1 MIDTHCHLDFPDYND
16 DRAVVLQAAREAGIT
31 KMVNI
36 GCDLK
41 SSQASVDL
49 ANQHAEIYASIGF
62 HPHDAKNYDDRMEQQ
77 LRVMANNFKVV
88 AIGEVGLDFYRD
100 RSPRDV
106 QRTVFVRQMHLAREL
121 GLPLIIHIR
130 DAYEEALDMLIAEKA
145 YESNVVLHCFSGTV
159 KDARRALD
167 YGMFLSFGGV
177 LTFSNSR
184 LPELVRDVPLDQII
198 LETDAPFLTPHPH
211 RGTRNQPAMVALVYR
226 KLSEVLN
233 RDFKEIEATIDAN
246 AQRFFEFE

>member
-16 DRAVVLQAAREAGIT
+16 DRAAVLTAAREAGIT

-49 ANQHAEIYASIGF
+49 ANRHPEIYAAIGF

-77 LRVMANNFKVV
+77 LREMANNFKVV

-106 QRTVFVRQMHLAREL
+106 QRTVFVRQMNLAREL

-145 YESNVVLHCFSGTV
+145 YENNVVLHCFSGTP
-159 KDARRALD
+159 KEARRALD

-184 LPELVRDVPLDQII
+184 LPELVRDVPLDQIL

-226 KLSEVLN
+226 KLADVSN
-233 RDFKEIEATIDAN
+233 RDIKEIETIIDAN

>member
-16 DRAVVLQAAREAGIT
+16 DRAVVLQSARDAGIT

-49 ANQHAEIYASIGF
+49 ANQHPEIYAAIGF
-62 HPHDAKNYDDRMEQQ
+62 HPHDARNYDDRMEQQ
-77 LRVMANNFKVV
+77 LREMANNFKVV

-145 YESNVVLHCFSGTV
+145 YESNVVLHCFSGTPR
-159 KDARRALD
+159 DAGRAID

-184 LPELVRDVPLDQII
+184 LPELVREVPLDQII

-226 KLSEVLN
+226 KLADVLN
-233 RDFKEIEATIDAN
+233 RDLKEIETTIDGN

>member
-16 DRAVVLQAAREAGIT
+16 DRAEVLLAAKNAGIT

-49 ANQHAEIYASIGF
+49 ADKHPEIFAAIGF
-62 HPHDAKNYDDRMEQQ
+62 HPHDAKNYDDQAEKQ
-77 LRVMANNFKVV
+77 LRELANNFKVV

-100 RSPRDV
+100 RSPREV
-106 QRTVFVRQMHLAREL
+106 QREVFVRQMHLAREL
-121 GLPLIIHIR
+121 GLPLVIHIR
-130 DAYEEALDMLIAEKA
+130 EAYDEAIDMLIAEKA
-145 YESNVVLHCFSGTV
+145 YENNVVLHCFSGTP
-159 KDARRALD
+159 KEAQRALD

-177 LTFSNSR
+177 LTFTNSR
-184 LPELVRDVPLDQII
+184 LPELVRNVPPDQII

-211 RGTRNQPAMVALVYR
+211 RGKRNQPAMVALVYQ
-226 KLSEVLN
+226 KLAEVLN
-233 RDFKEIEATIDAN
+233 RDLREIESTIDAN
-246 AQRFFEFE
+246 AQKFFEFE

>member
-16 DRAVVLQAAREAGIT
+16 DRDDVLKAARDAGIT

-49 ANQHAEIYASIGF
+49 ADRYPQIYAAIGF
-62 HPHDAKNYDDRMEQQ
+62 HPHDAKSYDDQMEKQ
-77 LRVMANNFKVV
+77 LRTMADNFKVV

-106 QRTVFVRQMHLAREL
+106 QREVLVRQMRLAREL
-121 GLPLIIHIR
+121 GLPLVIHIR
-130 DAYEEALDMLIAEKA
+130 DAYEEAIDMLIAEKA
-145 YESNVVLHCFSGTV
+145 YEGNVVLHCFSGTV
-159 KDARRALD
+159 KDAERALD
-167 YGMFLSFGGV
+167 YGMYLSFGGV

-184 LPELVRDVPLDQII
+184 LPELVRNVPLDQII

-211 RGTRNQPAMVALVYR
+211 RGKRNSPAMVALVYQ
-226 KLSEVLN
+226 KLAEVLN
-233 RDFKEIEATIDAN
+233 RDLREIEAIIDGN
-246 AQRFFEFE
+246 AQKFFEFE

>member
-16 DRAVVLQAAREAGIT
+16 DRDDVLKAAHDAGIS

-49 ANQHAEIYASIGF
+49 ADRYPQIYAAIGF
-62 HPHDAKNYDDRMEQQ
+62 HPHDAKSYDDQMEKQ
-77 LRVMANNFKVV
+77 LRAMANNFKVV

-106 QRTVFVRQMHLAREL
+106 QREVFVRQMRLAREL
-121 GLPLIIHIR
+121 GLPLVIHIR
-130 DAYEEALDMLIAEKA
+130 DAYEEAIDVLIAEKA
-145 YESNVVLHCFSGTV
+145 YEGNVVLHCFSGTV
-159 KDARRALD
+159 KDAERALD
-167 YGMFLSFGGV
+167 YGMYLSFGGV

-184 LPELVRDVPLDQII
+184 LPELVRNVPLDQII

-211 RGTRNQPAMVALVYR
+211 RGTRNSPAMVALVYQ
-226 KLSEVLN
+226 KLAEVLN
-233 RDFKEIEATIDAN
+233 RDLREIEAIIDGN
-246 AQRFFEFE
+246 AQKFFEFE

>member
-16 DRAVVLQAAREAGIT
+16 DRAAVLTAAREAGIT

-49 ANQHAEIYASIGF
+49 ANQHPEIYAAIGF

-77 LRVMANNFKVV
+77 LREMANNFKVV

-106 QRTVFVRQMHLAREL
+106 QRTVFVRQMNLAREL

-145 YESNVVLHCFSGTV
+145 YENNVVLHCFSGTP
-159 KDARRALD
+159 KEARRALD

-184 LPELVRDVPLDQII
+184 LPELVRDVPLDQIL

-226 KLSEVLN
+226 KLADVLN
-233 RDFKEIEATIDAN
+233 RDIKEIETIIDAN

>member
-16 DRAVVLQAAREAGIT
+16 DRDDVLKAARDAGIA

-49 ANQHAEIYASIGF
+49 ADRYPQIYAAIGF
-62 HPHDAKNYDDRMEQQ
+62 HPHDAKSYDDQMEKQ
-77 LRVMANNFKVV
+77 LRAMANNFKVV

-106 QRTVFVRQMHLAREL
+106 QREVFVRQMRLAREL
-121 GLPLIIHIR
+121 GLPLVIHIR
-130 DAYEEALDMLIAEKA
+130 DAYEEAIDMLIEEKA
-145 YESNVVLHCFSGTV
+145 YEGNVVLHCFSGTV
-159 KDARRALD
+159 KDAERALD
-167 YGMFLSFGGV
+167 YGMYLSFGGV

-184 LPELVRDVPLDQII
+184 LPELVRNVPLDQII

-211 RGTRNQPAMVALVYR
+211 RGKRNSPAMVALVYQ
-226 KLSEVLN
+226 KLAEVLN
-233 RDFKEIEATIDAN
+233 RDLREIEAIIDGN
-246 AQRFFEFE
+246 AQKFFEFE

>member
-16 DRAVVLQAAREAGIT
+16 DRDDVLKAAHDAGIS

-49 ANQHAEIYASIGF
+49 ADRYPQIYAAIGF
-62 HPHDAKNYDDRMEQQ
+62 HPHDAKSYDDQMEKQ
-77 LRVMANNFKVV
+77 LRAMANNFKVV

-106 QRTVFVRQMHLAREL
+106 QREVFVRQMRLAREL
-121 GLPLIIHIR
+121 GLPLVIHIR
-130 DAYEEALDMLIAEKA
+130 DAYEEAIDMLIAEKA
-145 YESNVVLHCFSGTV
+145 YEGNVVLHCFSGTV
-159 KDARRALD
+159 KDAERALD
-167 YGMFLSFGGV
+167 YGMYLSFGGV

-184 LPELVRDVPLDQII
+184 LPELVRNVPLDQII

-211 RGTRNQPAMVALVYR
+211 RGKRNSPAMVALVYQ
-226 KLSEVLN
+226 KLAEVLN
-233 RDFKEIEATIDAN
+233 RDLREIEAIIDGN
-246 AQRFFEFE
+246 AQKFFEFE

>member
-16 DRAVVLQAAREAGIT
+16 DRDDVLKAARDAGIT

-41 SSQASVDL
+41 SSQASVEL
-49 ANQHAEIYASIGF
+49 ADRYPQIYAAIGF
-62 HPHDAKNYDDRMEQQ
+62 HPHDAKSYDDQMEKQ
-77 LRVMANNFKVV
+77 LRAMANNFKVV

-106 QRTVFVRQMHLAREL
+106 QREVFVRQMRLAREL
-121 GLPLIIHIR
+121 GLPLVIHIR
-130 DAYEEALDMLIAEKA
+130 DAYEEAIDMLIAEKA
-145 YESNVVLHCFSGTV
+145 YEGNVVLHCFSGTV
-159 KDARRALD
+159 KDAERALD
-167 YGMFLSFGGV
+167 YGMYLSFGGV

-184 LPELVRDVPLDQII
+184 LPELVRNVPLDQII

-211 RGTRNQPAMVALVYR
+211 RGTRNSPAMVALVYQ
-226 KLSEVLN
+226 KLAEVLN
-233 RDFKEIEATIDAN
+233 RDLREIEAIIDGN
-246 AQRFFEFE
+246 AQKFFEFE

>member
-16 DRAVVLQAAREAGIT
+16 DRDDVLKAAHDAGIS

-49 ANQHAEIYASIGF
+49 ADRYPQIYAAIGF
-62 HPHDAKNYDDRMEQQ
+62 HPHDAKSYDDQMEKQ
-77 LRVMANNFKVV
+77 LRAMANNFKVV

-106 QRTVFVRQMHLAREL
+106 QREVFVRQMRLAREL
-121 GLPLIIHIR
+121 GLPLVIHIR
-130 DAYEEALDMLIAEKA
+130 DAYEEAIDMLIEEKA
-145 YESNVVLHCFSGTV
+145 YEGNVVLHCFSGTV
-159 KDARRALD
+159 KDAERALD
-167 YGMFLSFGGV
+167 YGMYLSFGGV

-184 LPELVRDVPLDQII
+184 LPELVRNVPLDQII

-211 RGTRNQPAMVALVYR
+211 RGTRNSPAMVALVYQ
-226 KLSEVLN
+226 KLAEVLN
-233 RDFKEIEATIDAN
+233 RDLREIEAIIDGN
-246 AQRFFEFE
+246 AQKFFEFE

>member
-16 DRAVVLQAAREAGIT
+16 DRAAVLTAARDAGIT

-41 SSQASVDL
+41 SSQASIDL
-49 ANQHAEIYASIGF
+49 ADQHSEIYAAIGF

-77 LRVMANNFKVV
+77 LREMANNFKVV

-106 QRTVFVRQMHLAREL
+106 QRTVFVRQMNLAREL

-130 DAYEEALDMLIAEKA
+130 DAYEEAIDMLIAEKA
-145 YESNVVLHCFSGTV
+145 YENNVVLHCFSGTP
-159 KDARRALD
+159 KEARRALD

-184 LPELVRDVPLDQII
+184 LPELVRDVPLDQIL

-226 KLSEVLN
+226 KLADVLN
-233 RDFKEIEATIDAN
+233 RDIKEIETTIDAN

>member
-16 DRAVVLQAAREAGIT
+16 DRDDVLKAAHDAGIS

-49 ANQHAEIYASIGF
+49 ADRYPQIYAAIGF
-62 HPHDAKNYDDRMEQQ
+62 HPHDAKSYDDQMEKQ
-77 LRVMANNFKVV
+77 LRAMANNFKVV

-106 QRTVFVRQMHLAREL
+106 QREVFVRQMRLAREL
-121 GLPLIIHIR
+121 GLPLVIHIR
-130 DAYEEALDMLIAEKA
+130 DAYEEAIDMLIEEKA
-145 YESNVVLHCFSGTV
+145 YEGNVVLHCFSGTV
-159 KDARRALD
+159 KDAERALD
-167 YGMFLSFGGV
+167 YGMYLSFGGV

-184 LPELVRDVPLDQII
+184 LPELVRNVPLDQII

-211 RGTRNQPAMVALVYR
+211 RGKRNSPAMVALVYQ
-226 KLSEVLN
+226 KLAEVLN
-233 RDFKEIEATIDAN
+233 RDLREIEAIIDGN
-246 AQRFFEFE
+246 AQKFFEFE

>member
-16 DRAVVLQAAREAGIT
+16 DRDDVLKAAHDAGIS

-49 ANQHAEIYASIGF
+49 ADRYPQIYAAIGF
-62 HPHDAKNYDDRMEQQ
+62 HPHDAKSYDDQMEKQ
-77 LRVMANNFKVV
+77 LRAMANNFKVV

-106 QRTVFVRQMHLAREL
+106 QREVFVRQMRLAREL
-121 GLPLIIHIR
+121 GLPLVIHIR
-130 DAYEEALDMLIAEKA
+130 DAYEEAIDMLIAEKA
-145 YESNVVLHCFSGTV
+145 YEGNVVLHCFSGTV
-159 KDARRALD
+159 KDAERALD
-167 YGMFLSFGGV
+167 YGMYLSFGGV

-184 LPELVRDVPLDQII
+184 LPELVRNVPLDQII

-211 RGTRNQPAMVALVYR
+211 RGTRNSPAMVALVYQ
-226 KLSEVLN
+226 KLAEVLN
-233 RDFKEIEATIDAN
+233 RDLREIEAIIDGN
-246 AQRFFEFE
+246 AQKFFEFE

>member
-16 DRAVVLQAAREAGIT
+16 DRDDVLKAARDAGIA

-49 ANQHAEIYASIGF
+49 ADRYPQIYAAIGF
-62 HPHDAKNYDDRMEQQ
+62 HPHDAKSYDDQMEKQ
-77 LRVMANNFKVV
+77 LRAMANNFKVV

-106 QRTVFVRQMHLAREL
+106 QREVFVRQMRLAREL
-121 GLPLIIHIR
+121 GLPLVIHIR
-130 DAYEEALDMLIAEKA
+130 DAYEEAIDMLIEEKA
-145 YESNVVLHCFSGTV
+145 YEGNVVLHCFSGTV
-159 KDARRALD
+159 KDAERALD
-167 YGMFLSFGGV
+167 YGMYLSFGGV

-184 LPELVRDVPLDQII
+184 LPELVRNVPLDQII

-211 RGTRNQPAMVALVYR
+211 RGTRNSPAMVALVYQ
-226 KLSEVLN
+226 KLAEVLN
-233 RDFKEIEATIDAN
+233 RDSREIEAIIDGN
-246 AQRFFEFE
+246 AQKFFEFE

>member
-16 DRAVVLQAAREAGIT
+16 DRDDVLKAARDAGIS

-49 ANQHAEIYASIGF
+49 ADRYPQIYAAIGF
-62 HPHDAKNYDDRMEQQ
+62 HPHDAKSYDDQMEKQ
-77 LRVMANNFKVV
+77 LRAMANNFKVV

-106 QRTVFVRQMHLAREL
+106 QREVFVRQMRLAREL
-121 GLPLIIHIR
+121 GLPLVIHIR
-130 DAYEEALDMLIAEKA
+130 DAYEEAIDMLIAEKA
-145 YESNVVLHCFSGTV
+145 YEGNVVLHCFSGTV
-159 KDARRALD
+159 KDAERALD
-167 YGMFLSFGGV
+167 YGMYLSFGGV

-184 LPELVRDVPLDQII
+184 LPELVRNVPLDQII

-211 RGTRNQPAMVALVYR
+211 RGKRNSPAMVALVYQ
-226 KLSEVLN
+226 KLADVLN
-233 RDFKEIEATIDAN
+233 RDLREIEAIIDGN
-246 AQRFFEFE
+246 AQKFFEFE

>member
-16 DRAVVLQAAREAGIT
+16 DRAEVLQAAKDAGIT

-49 ANQHAEIYASIGF
+49 ADKHPQIYAAIGF
-62 HPHDAKNYDDRMEQQ
+62 HPHDAKNYDDRMERQ
-77 LRVMANNFKVV
+77 LREMANNFKVV

-106 QRTVFVRQMHLAREL
+106 QREVFVRQMHLAREL
-121 GLPLIIHIR
+121 GLPLVIHIR
-130 DAYEEALDMLIAEKA
+130 DAYEEAIDMLVSEKA
-145 YESNVVLHCFSGTV
+145 YENNVVLHCFSGTP
-159 KDARRALD
+159 KEAQRALD

-184 LPELVRDVPLDQII
+184 LPELVRNLPLDQII

-211 RGTRNQPAMVALVYR
+211 RGKRNQPAMVALVYQ
-226 KLSEVLN
+226 KLAEVLN
-233 RDFKEIEATIDAN
+233 RDLNEIETIIDNN
-246 AQRFFEFE
+246 AQKFFEFE

>member
-1 MIDTHCHLDFPDYND
+1 MIDTHCHLDFPDYNADRD
-16 DRAVVLQAAREAGIT
+16 DVLKAARDAGIA

-49 ANQHAEIYASIGF
+49 ADRYPQIYAAIGF
-62 HPHDAKNYDDRMEQQ
+62 HPHDAKSYDDQMEKQ
-77 LRVMANNFKVV
+77 LRAMANNFKVV

-106 QRTVFVRQMHLAREL
+106 QREVFVRQMRLAREL
-121 GLPLIIHIR
+121 GLPLVIHIR
-130 DAYEEALDMLIAEKA
+130 DAYEEAIDMLIEEKA
-145 YESNVVLHCFSGTV
+145 YEGNVVLHCFSGTV
-159 KDARRALD
+159 KDAERALD
-167 YGMFLSFGGV
+167 YGMYLSFGGV

-184 LPELVRDVPLDQII
+184 LPELVRNVPLDQII

-211 RGTRNQPAMVALVYR
+211 RGTRNSPAMVALVYQ
-226 KLSEVLN
+226 KLAEVLN
-233 RDFKEIEATIDAN
+233 RDSREIEAIIDGN
-246 AQRFFEFE
+246 AQKFFEFE

>member
-16 DRAVVLQAAREAGIT
+16 DRAAVLTAAREAGIT
-31 KMVNI
+31 KLVNI

-49 ANQHAEIYASIGF
+49 ANQHPEIYAAIGF

-77 LRVMANNFKVV
+77 LREMANNFKVV

-106 QRTVFVRQMHLAREL
+106 QRTVFVRQMNLAREL

-130 DAYEEALDMLIAEKA
+130 DAYEEAIDMLIAEKA
-145 YESNVVLHCFSGTV
+145 YENNVVLHCFSGTP
-159 KDARRALD
+159 KEARRALD

-184 LPELVRDVPLDQII
+184 LPELVRDVPLDQIL

-226 KLSEVLN
+226 KLADVLN
-233 RDFKEIEATIDAN
+233 RDIKEIETIIDAN

>member
-16 DRAVVLQAAREAGIT
+16 DRAAVLAAARTAGIT

-41 SSQASVDL
+41 SSLASVAL
-49 ANQHAEIYASIGF
+49 ADQHPEIFAAIGF
-62 HPHDAKNYDDRMEQQ
+62 HPHDAKNYDDRAEQQ
-77 LRVMANNFKVV
+77 LRELANNFKVV

-106 QRTVFVRQMHLAREL
+106 QREVFIRQMHLAREL
-121 GLPLIIHIR
+121 GLPLVIHIR
-130 DAYEEALDMLIAEKA
+130 DAYEEAIDMLIAEKA
-145 YESNVVLHCFSGTV
+145 YEGNVVLHCFSGTP
-159 KDARRALD
+159 KDAQRALD
-167 YGMFLSFGGV
+167 YGMYLSFGGV

-184 LPELVRDVPLDQII
+184 TPDLVQQVPLDQIL

-211 RGTRNQPAMVALVYR
+211 RGTRNQPAMVALVYQ
-226 KLSEVLN
+226 KLAVVLK
-233 RDFKEIEATIDAN
+233 RDLAELETIIDGNAN
-246 AQRFFEFE
+246 KFFEFE

>member
-1 MIDTHCHLDFPDYND
+1 MIDTHCHLDFPDYNADRD
-16 DRAVVLQAAREAGIT
+16 DVLKAARDAGIA

-49 ANQHAEIYASIGF
+49 ADRYPQIYAAIGF
-62 HPHDAKNYDDRMEQQ
+62 HPHDAKSYDDQMEKQ
-77 LRVMANNFKVV
+77 LRAMANNFKVV

-106 QRTVFVRQMHLAREL
+106 QREVFVRQMRLAREL
-121 GLPLIIHIR
+121 GLPLVIHIR
-130 DAYEEALDMLIAEKA
+130 DAYEEAIDMLIAEKA
-145 YESNVVLHCFSGTV
+145 YEGNVVLHCFSGTV
-159 KDARRALD
+159 KDAERALD
-167 YGMFLSFGGV
+167 YGMYLSFGGV

-184 LPELVRDVPLDQII
+184 LPELVRNVPLDQII

-211 RGTRNQPAMVALVYR
+211 RGTRNSPAMVALVYQ
-226 KLSEVLN
+226 KLADVLN
-233 RDFKEIEATIDAN
+233 RDLREIEAIIDGN
-246 AQRFFEFE
+246 AQKFFEFE

>member
-16 DRAVVLQAAREAGIT
+16 DRDDVLKAARDAGVT

-49 ANQHAEIYASIGF
+49 ADRYPQIYAAIGF
-62 HPHDAKNYDDRMEQQ
+62 HPHDAKSYDDQMEKQ
-77 LRVMANNFKVV
+77 LRAMANNFKVV

-106 QRTVFVRQMHLAREL
+106 QREVFVRQMRLAREL
-121 GLPLIIHIR
+121 GLPLVIHIR
-130 DAYEEALDMLIAEKA
+130 DAYEEAIDMLIAEKA
-145 YESNVVLHCFSGTV
+145 YEGNVVLHCFSGTV
-159 KDARRALD
+159 KDAERALD
-167 YGMFLSFGGV
+167 YGMYLSFGGV

-184 LPELVRDVPLDQII
+184 LPELVRNVPLDQII

-211 RGTRNQPAMVALVYR
+211 RGKRNSPAMVALVYQ
-226 KLSEVLN
+226 KLAEVLN
-233 RDFKEIEATIDAN
+233 RDLREIEAIIDGN
-246 AQRFFEFE
+246 AQKFFEFE

>member
-16 DRAVVLQAAREAGIT
+16 DRDDVLKAARDAGIT

-49 ANQHAEIYASIGF
+49 ADRYPQIYAAIGF
-62 HPHDAKNYDDRMEQQ
+62 HPHDAKSYDDQMEKQ
-77 LRVMANNFKVV
+77 LRAMANNFKVV

-106 QRTVFVRQMHLAREL
+106 QREVFVRQMRLAREL
-121 GLPLIIHIR
+121 GLPLVIHIR
-130 DAYEEALDMLIAEKA
+130 DAYEEAIDMLIEEKA
-145 YESNVVLHCFSGTV
+145 YEGNVVLHCFSGTV
-159 KDARRALD
+159 KDAERALD
-167 YGMFLSFGGV
+167 YGMYLSFGGV

-184 LPELVRDVPLDQII
+184 LPELVRNVPLDQII

-211 RGTRNQPAMVALVYR
+211 RGTRNSPAMVALVYQ
-226 KLSEVLN
+226 KLAEVLN
-233 RDFKEIEATIDAN
+233 RDLREIEAIIDGN
-246 AQRFFEFE
+246 AQKFFEFE

>member
-16 DRAVVLQAAREAGIT
+16 DRDDVLKAARDAGIT

-49 ANQHAEIYASIGF
+49 ADRYPQIYAAIGF
-62 HPHDAKNYDDRMEQQ
+62 HPHDAKSYDDQMEKQ
-77 LRVMANNFKVV
+77 LRAMANNFKVV

-106 QRTVFVRQMHLAREL
+106 QREVFVRQMRLAREL
-121 GLPLIIHIR
+121 GLPLVIHIR
-130 DAYEEALDMLIAEKA
+130 DAYEEAIDVLIAEKA
-145 YESNVVLHCFSGTV
+145 YEGNVVLHCFSGTV
-159 KDARRALD
+159 KDAERALD
-167 YGMFLSFGGV
+167 YGMYLSFGGV

-184 LPELVRDVPLDQII
+184 LPELVRNVPLDQII

-211 RGTRNQPAMVALVYR
+211 RGTRNSPAMVALVYQ
-226 KLSEVLN
+226 KLAEVLN
-233 RDFKEIEATIDAN
+233 RDLREIEAIIDGN
-246 AQRFFEFE
+246 AQKFFEFE

>member
-16 DRAVVLQAAREAGIT
+16 DRAAILTAAREAGIT
-31 KMVNI
+31 KLVNI

-49 ANQHAEIYASIGF
+49 ANQHPEIYAAIGF

-77 LRVMANNFKVV
+77 LREMANNFKVV

-106 QRTVFVRQMHLAREL
+106 QRTVFVRQMNLAREL

-130 DAYEEALDMLIAEKA
+130 DAYEEAIDMLIAEKA
-145 YESNVVLHCFSGTV
+145 YENNVVLHCFSGTP
-159 KDARRALD
+159 KEARRALD

-184 LPELVRDVPLDQII
+184 LPELVRDVPLDQIL

-226 KLSEVLN
+226 KLADVLN
-233 RDFKEIEATIDAN
+233 RDIKEIETIIDAN

>member
-16 DRAVVLQAAREAGIT
+16 DRDDVLKAARDAGIA

-49 ANQHAEIYASIGF
+49 ADRYPQIYAAIGF
-62 HPHDAKNYDDRMEQQ
+62 HPHDAKSYDDQMEKQ
-77 LRVMANNFKVV
+77 LRAMANNFKVV

-106 QRTVFVRQMHLAREL
+106 QREVFVRQMRLAREL
-121 GLPLIIHIR
+121 GLPLVIHIR
-130 DAYEEALDMLIAEKA
+130 DAYEEAIDMLIAEKA
-145 YESNVVLHCFSGTV
+145 YEGNVVLHCFSGTV
-159 KDARRALD
+159 KDAERALD
-167 YGMFLSFGGV
+167 YGMYLSFGGV

-184 LPELVRDVPLDQII
+184 LPELVRNVPLDQII

-211 RGTRNQPAMVALVYR
+211 RGKRNSPAMVALVYQ
-226 KLSEVLN
+226 KLAEVLN
-233 RDFKEIEATIDAN
+233 RDLREIEAIIDGN
-246 AQRFFEFE
+246 AQKFFEFE

>member
-16 DRAVVLQAAREAGIT
+16 DRAAVLTAAREAGIT
-31 KMVNI
+31 KLVNI

-49 ANQHAEIYASIGF
+49 ANQHPEIYAAIGF

-77 LRVMANNFKVV
+77 LREMANNFKVV

-106 QRTVFVRQMHLAREL
+106 QRTVFVRQMNLAREL

-130 DAYEEALDMLIAEKA
+130 DAYEEAIDMLIAEKA
-145 YESNVVLHCFSGTV
+145 YENNVVLHCFSGTP
-159 KDARRALD
+159 KEARRALD
-167 YGMFLSFGGV
+167 YGMSLSFGGV

-184 LPELVRDVPLDQII
+184 LPELVRDVPLDQIL

-226 KLSEVLN
+226 KLADVLN
-233 RDFKEIEATIDAN
+233 RDIKEIETIIDAN

>member
-16 DRAVVLQAAREAGIT
+16 DRDDVLKAARDAGIT

-49 ANQHAEIYASIGF
+49 ADRYPQIYAAIGF
-62 HPHDAKNYDDRMEQQ
+62 HPHDAKSYDDQMEKQ
-77 LRVMANNFKVV
+77 LRAMANNFKVV

-106 QRTVFVRQMHLAREL
+106 QREVFVRQMRLAREL
-121 GLPLIIHIR
+121 GLPLVIHIR
-130 DAYEEALDMLIAEKA
+130 DAYEEAIDMLIEEKA
-145 YESNVVLHCFSGTV
+145 YEGNVVLHCFSGTV
-159 KDARRALD
+159 KDAERALD
-167 YGMFLSFGGV
+167 YGMYLSFGGV

-184 LPELVRDVPLDQII
+184 LPELVRNVPLDQII

-211 RGTRNQPAMVALVYR
+211 RGTRNQPAMVALVYQ
-226 KLSEVLN
+226 KLAEVLN
-233 RDFKEIEATIDAN
+233 RDLREIEAIIDGN
-246 AQRFFEFE
+246 AQKFFEFE

>member
-16 DRAVVLQAAREAGIT
+16 DRAAVLSAAREAGIT

-49 ANQHAEIYASIGF
+49 ANQHPEIYAAIGF
-62 HPHDAKNYDDRMEQQ
+62 HPHDARNYDDRMEQQ
-77 LRVMANNFKVV
+77 LREMANNFKVV

-167 YGMFLSFGGV
+167 YGMYLSFGGV

-226 KLSEVLN
+226 KLADLLN
-233 RDFKEIEATIDAN
+233 RDLKEIETIIDAN